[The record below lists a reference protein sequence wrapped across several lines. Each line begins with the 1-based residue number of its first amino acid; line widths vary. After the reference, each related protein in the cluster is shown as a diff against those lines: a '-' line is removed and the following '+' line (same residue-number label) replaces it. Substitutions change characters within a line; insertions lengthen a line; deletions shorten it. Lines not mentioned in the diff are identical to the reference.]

1 MSKFYISE
9 PWFYHLKMDAIMPT
23 IRAFFRR
30 TKLEN
35 EYSDKHKI
43 GLQNMV
49 FFAASVVVN
58 ISVQRVTPNHTLR
71 IPVPEENIRMMVK
84 L

>member
-1 MSKFYISE
+1 
-9 PWFYHLKMDAIMPT
+9 MPT

-30 TKLEN
+30 TKLES

-71 IPVPEENIRMMVK
+71 IPVPEENIRMTVK